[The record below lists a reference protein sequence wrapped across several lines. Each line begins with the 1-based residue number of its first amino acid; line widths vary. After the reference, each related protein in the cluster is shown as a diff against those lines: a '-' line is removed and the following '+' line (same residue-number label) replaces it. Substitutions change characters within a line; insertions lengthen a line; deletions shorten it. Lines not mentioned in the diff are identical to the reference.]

1 MTTQFTD
8 PAPPAGPQF
17 ADPAPPEAPGKRL
30 FDGFGR
36 YLLPDPDTGK
46 ERAWTR
52 VTTLAKTLE
61 DTYNLEQWGA
71 RMAVKGMAMRPD
83 LVAMAAT
90 LNPNDDD
97 DKKTLNR
104 LAKDAKE
111 AAGSSA
117 GANMGT
123 ALHKLTERVDG
134 GEKVDAGPMS
144 RELDAYRATLARE
157 GLKVRPDYLERIIC
171 VPELGVAG
179 RLDKLLE
186 VPGLPFQ
193 VADLKSQKSMD
204 FGGLGIAVQQA
215 IYAHAYAIWD
225 PVAGRWE
232 DPPEL
237 DQVLATIIWLPV
249 GRGICELFDVD
260 LCLGWE
266 WAQLSARVR
275 GIRKAKPVTRRESMV
290 PVSAMS
296 VVMPSPVSETIS
308 ESGINGTNFPANA
321 ASQAEMVAPST
332 EGATV
337 GGPSGTWRGPDHQVP
352 EGTTPEMDPADPLD
366 DELASIMSTI
376 SRFPRPWGAP
386 SDPYEEDVRARAL
399 ELWEEKMRRAATA
412 DELLALGRKAMSA
425 YGGQL
430 PDSLKALG
438 RELRAKLTEHAPAA

>member
-17 ADPAPPEAPGKRL
+17 ADPAPPEAPARRL
-30 FDGFGR
+30 FDGYGR

-61 DTYNLEQWGA
+61 DTHNLEQWGA

-90 LNPNDDD
+90 LDPNDDD
-97 DKKTLNR
+97 DKKTLNK

-123 ALHKLTERVDG
+123 ALHKLTERLDG
-134 GEKVDAGPMS
+134 GERVDAGPMA
-144 RELDAYRATLARE
+144 RELAAYRECLVRE
-157 GLKVRPDYLERIIC
+157 GVKVAPEYLERIIC

-179 RLDKLLE
+179 RLDKLVEGGHGFRL
-186 VPGLPFQ
+186 Q
-193 VADLKSQKSMD
+193 VADLKTQKSMD

-225 PVAGRWE
+225 PVAMRWE

-266 WAQLSARVR
+266 WAQLSAKVR

-290 PVSAMS
+290 PV
-296 VVMPSPVSETIS
+296 PGPVSQTIS
-308 ESGINGTNFPANA
+308 ESGINATNFPANA
-321 ASQAEMVAPST
+321 TSQARMVAPST
-332 EGATV
+332 DRATV
-337 GGPSGTWRGPDHQVP
+337 GGPSGTWSGPDPQVP
-352 EGTTPEMDPADPLD
+352 GDATSETVPAD
-366 DELASIMSTI
+366 
-376 SRFPRPWGAP
+376 G
-386 SDPYEEDVRARAL
+386 YARML
-399 ELWEEKMRRAATA
+399 TA
-412 DELLALGRKAMSA
+412 
-425 YGGQL
+425 
-430 PDSLKALG
+430 
-438 RELRAKLTEHAPAA
+438 